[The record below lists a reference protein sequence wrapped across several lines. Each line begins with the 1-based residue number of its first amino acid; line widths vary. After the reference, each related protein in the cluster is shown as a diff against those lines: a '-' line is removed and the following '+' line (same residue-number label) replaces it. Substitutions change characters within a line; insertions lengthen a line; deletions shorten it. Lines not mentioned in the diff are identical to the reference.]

1 MDFLYI
7 SSCALFVKS
16 TSHFFFQLAEC
27 DQILFFEC
35 SEEVMEERLLKRGE
49 TSGRSDDN
57 SETIKKRF
65 QTFIG
70 KTLPVIE
77 YYGNLNKVTKVRYC
91 IKLKVIL
98 QLGVT
103 KTFCLIL
110 KHFLLTQKLYHRD
123 EWCQE

>member
-1 MDFLYI
+1 MYCVLGAVVWIFIYFNLVQVNVLYVT
-7 SSCALFVKS
+7 L
-16 TSHFFFQLAEC
+16 FFQLAEC
-27 DQILFFEC
+27 DQIVFFEC

-77 YYGNLNKVTKVRYC
+77 YYGNLNKVTKVR
-91 IKLKVIL
+91 
-98 QLGVT
+98 
-103 KTFCLIL
+103 
-110 KHFLLTQKLYHRD
+110 
-123 EWCQE
+123 

>member
-1 MDFLYI
+1 MLENPKSPGFLIDGFPRELGQAKQFENEVMYCVLGAVVWI
-7 SSCALFVKS
+7 FIYFNLVQVNVLYV
-16 TSHFFFQLAEC
+16 TLFFQLAEC
-27 DQILFFEC
+27 DQIVFFEC

-77 YYGNLNKVTKVRYC
+77 YYGNLNKVTKVR
-91 IKLKVIL
+91 
-98 QLGVT
+98 
-103 KTFCLIL
+103 
-110 KHFLLTQKLYHRD
+110 
-123 EWCQE
+123 